1 MPLPISPYEVID
13 PKDRW
18 VPSKKLKQKDLQE
31 VLPPLVRKIRE
42 EVSEWRKK
50 DYPNI
55 SNTSKAL
62 IKWWFFKEHE
72 NFKYYFAQRE
82 SVETTIYL
90 YEVVG
95 IRDKDELYNKFNSYP
110 ELTLKHFNEHWLR
123 LVIKMATGSG
133 KTKVMSLLLL
143 WSYFNKIYEEN
154 SEFSSNFLIIAPNI
168 IVLDRLKLDFDNLS
182 IYRNDPCI
190 PEDGYENQN
199 WKIDFFSKAEVH
211 IQKQVNVK
219 KKIGNIFLTNIQ
231 QIYGSR
237 EKEPSLED
245 DDTTEYFFGKSVK
258 GKLESDIDLL
268 KIIKQIDDVIIMND
282 EAHHINDEQQAW
294 YKTIEGI
301 HNNLGQRNLK
311 LIMQL
316 DYTATPKHK
325 DSSIFVQ
332 TICDY
337 PLTEAIHQN
346 IVKNIEVPDPKSR
359 DKLQDY
365 PSTKFSEKWKDYI
378 DLGYQEWKKS
388 YNFHQKTKKKA
399 TLFIM
404 TDDTKNCDDVSR
416 FLENNYDDLKGQ
428 ILTIH
433 TKNNGDL
440 YEKSSDLKSSKS
452 KEDLKKLR
460 ENANTVDNYDNPYKV
475 IVSVLMLKEGWDV
488 NNVTTIVGLRPY
500 EKPKILPEQTLG
512 RGLRKM
518 YRDSNLKERL
528 TVVGTPNFME
538 FASELQKEGVTIRE
552 IEMGE
557 DADNPF
563 YITSEVKEN
572 EEEVNK
578 LDIEFPNLVEKIFKN
593 EEKISE
599 IDPSKFKFKI
609 VEYKNIQKIKKEK
622 IIWEYSVSKEISRE
636 SEFEK
641 TYALDSYNIL
651 AALVKEIMF
660 VLKIQKGL
668 GFEVICDKTKTFI
681 ENYLFGQKVEFDSEI
696 TKANLCSL
704 ETRKTIIETMSNEIK
719 KVIIDER
726 SETIISKIFKFSEDK
741 SKRIKNFEKAIYFEP
756 KKSVY
761 TKHFFDSKFE
771 EEVNIY
777 IDGMPDIIS
786 CIKNMGYITIP
797 YLDSNGIWRNY
808 IPDFFVKVT
817 DSEYCIIETKGAELI
832 NDPIKKNALE
842 KKLEDINKVQN
853 KIKFSSLYVLYDDFN
868 KLDNKP
874 STFKKFFEIFKKTL

>member
-1 MPLPISPYEVID
+1 MSFEIEITFEGETRTLEDSKPELTVGRSTPAAAVDVDLSPDKSVSRKHFLIKLEYNMGNAKNEAWIVDLGSSRGTMINGEPVTDPVKISREDVVQAGGSELRVKLKRPPKRKSKMSFQEKVAARSD
-13 PKDRW
+13 AFGETAPKSKPSEPKDR
-18 VPSKKLKQKDLQE
+18 PT
-31 VLPPLVRKIRE
+31 KI
-42 EVSEWRKK
+42 
-50 DYPNI
+50 
-55 SNTSKAL
+55 
-62 IKWWFFKEHE
+62 
-72 NFKYYFAQRE
+72 
-82 SVETTIYL
+82 
-90 YEVVG
+90 
-95 IRDKDELYNKFNSYP
+95 
-110 ELTLKHFNEHWLR
+110 
-123 LVIKMATGSG
+123 
-133 KTKVMSLLLL
+133 
-143 WSYFNKIYEEN
+143 
-154 SEFSSNFLIIAPNI
+154 
-168 IVLDRLKLDFDNLS
+168 
-182 IYRNDPCI
+182 
-190 PEDGYENQN
+190 
-199 WKIDFFSKAEVH
+199 
-211 IQKQVNVK
+211 
-219 KKIGNIFLTNIQ
+219 
-231 QIYGSR
+231 
-237 EKEPSLED
+237 
-245 DDTTEYFFGKSVK
+245 
-258 GKLESDIDLL
+258 
-268 KIIKQIDDVIIMND
+268 
-282 EAHHINDEQQAW
+282 
-294 YKTIEGI
+294 
-301 HNNLGQRNLK
+301 
-311 LIMQL
+311 
-316 DYTATPKHK
+316 ATPTAK
-325 DSSIFVQ
+325 D
-332 TICDY
+332 
-337 PLTEAIHQN
+337 
-346 IVKNIEVPDPKSR
+346 KKSR

-388 YNFHQKTKKKA
+388 YDFHQKTKKKA

-416 FLENNYDDLKGQ
+416 FLENNYDDLKSQ

-704 ETRKTIIETMSNEIK
+704 ETRKTIIETMTNEIK

-868 KLDNKP
+868 RLNNKP